1 MIYNHRLLGDI
12 ALARPQYKIDYN
24 QRYAYTTDQKKYAN
38 NVRPAVPRR
47 KNWLPINPPDNT
59 ERCLEFF

>member
-24 QRYAYTTDQKKYAN
+24 QRYAYTIDQKKYAN

-47 KNWLPINPPDNT
+47 KKQQI
-59 ERCLEFF
+59 RKIGRAHV